1 MIYCSTGG
9 FSSKKASEVILEFQ
23 NSGIN
28 NIELSGG
35 LCDQAFLENHNSVRE
50 KFPSINFAI
59 HNYFPPPIK
68 PFVFNLASIDPEISL
83 KSLEHAKNSLRL
95 ASYIGSKI
103 YSFHAGFL
111 IDPQPKELGKALSR
125 QTLQNLDASV
135 NMFISNVFLLTDYAK
150 QLGVQIYIENNVI
163 TKANLERFPRNPLLM
178 TSAIEI
184 KQIFSKLPKEVKF
197 LLDLGH
203 LKVSSTTLGLDMH
216 DQLNQLN
223 HLISGYHIS
232 DNNSMADSNNA
243 FNITSWFIE
252 KLKKD
257 LEYYVI
263 EVYRSPTSVLK
274 QQIDLLT
281 HILN

>member
-1 MIYCSTGG
+1 
-9 FSSKKASEVILEFQ
+9 
-23 NSGIN
+23 
-28 NIELSGG
+28 
-35 LCDQAFLENHNSVRE
+35 
-50 KFPSINFAI
+50 
-59 HNYFPPPIK
+59 
-68 PFVFNLASIDPEISL
+68 
-83 KSLEHAKNSLRL
+83 
-95 ASYIGSKI
+95 
-103 YSFHAGFL
+103 
-111 IDPQPKELGKALSR
+111 
-125 QTLQNLDASV
+125 
-135 NMFISNVFLLTDYAK
+135 
-150 QLGVQIYIENNVI
+150 
-163 TKANLERFPRNPLLM
+163 
-178 TSAIEI
+178 
-184 KQIFSKLPKEVKF
+184 
-197 LLDLGH
+197 
-203 LKVSSTTLGLDMH
+203 MH